1 MNDTFLGNSCVS
13 GWLYHLKEI
22 KYNNPFIWHL
32 ILDDNDFIKVCK
44 NFNHYMSQQPLFVDE
59 DLKNGRYLK
68 HHSILKTYPIMRLD
82 DVNFHFIHHKDNKT
96 VLDNFNKRVERLG
109 EYNLIPVAWEKEITN
124 LDVLNEFK
132 KLPNS
137 ILATNVSTQKNAAK
151 QILEKYG
158 HKNTKNG

>member
-1 MNDTFLGNSCVS
+1 MNHTFFGNSCVS
-13 GWLYHLKEI
+13 GWVYHYKKI

-44 NFNHYMSQQPLFVDE
+44 NFDYYMSQQPLFIDE

-68 HHSILKTYPIMRLD
+68 HHSISKTYPIMRLD

-96 VLDNFNKRVERLG
+96 VLDNFNKRVKRLG
-109 EYNLIPVAWEKEITN
+109 DYNLIPVAWEKEIKN
-124 LDVLNEFK
+124 LEALEEFK

-137 ILATNVSTQKNAAK
+137 ILATNVYSQEEAAK
-151 QILEKYG
+151 QIIRIHG
-158 HKNTKNG
+158 